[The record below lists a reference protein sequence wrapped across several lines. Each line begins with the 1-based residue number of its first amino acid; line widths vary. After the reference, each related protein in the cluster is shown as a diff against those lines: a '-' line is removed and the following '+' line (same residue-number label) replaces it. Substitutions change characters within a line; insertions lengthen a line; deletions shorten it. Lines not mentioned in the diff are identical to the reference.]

1 MKINKSKV
9 TTAVLLAATFGAGA
23 ASADIFGSIVK
34 IGGAVLVADKFG
46 PQIDSVLRKVTG
58 QKNFA
63 QQGIATKVVPV
74 ISLGSRKAVGIVQ
87 ISGSPQGIDQ
97 TKAVAQLSANL
108 PIVNNVQ
115 GRVLIPVDT
124 RTVTNM
130 KRVPGV
136 GVSAVIDLKF

>member
-1 MKINKSKV
+1 MKMNKKKA
-9 TTAVLLAATFGAGA
+9 TTIAILAVTFGAGA
-23 ASADIFGSIVK
+23 ASADIFGTLLK
-34 IGGAVLVADKFG
+34 AGGAIVIADKFG
-46 PQIDSVLRKVTG
+46 PQIDSVLRRVTG

-63 QQGIATKVVPV
+63 QEGIATKVVPV
-74 ISLGSRKAVGIVQ
+74 ISLGTRKAVGIVQ

-115 GRVLIPVDT
+115 GRVLIPVNT
-124 RTVTNM
+124 RSITDM

-136 GVSAVIDLKF
+136 GVSAVIDLQF